1 MNTQAE
7 KLELLQ
13 LLLDTD
19 SPELL
24 KKVKTLL
31 KKDAQKTET
40 EHLLA
45 TKANREHLLK
55 SMDQLKNGKG
65 KAIKTTDLW
74 K

>member
-1 MNTQAE
+1 MNTQSE